1 MEKNPIGVFDSGV
14 GGLTVLKSLIKALKD
29 EDFIYFGDVAR
40 LPYGTKSEQTI
51 KRYGYQDTRFLLD
64 KKVKL
69 IVVACN
75 TVSSV
80 AIDYLKDN
88 FNVPIIGVIHPA
100 AEIAVEKA
108 KKSIGIIGTVATI
121 KSGKYYEYIKK
132 YSKDKNKNIEVYQQ
146 ATSLLVPLIEDGWKD
161 SKILR
166 EVLYHYFKID
176 DFISKIDTLVLGCT
190 HYPIIQ
196 DIIEEIVGENIF
208 VLNSADAI
216 SLKVKKLLFDSNLNN
231 KESKKNQKIEIYVS
245 DINDT
250 VYYLAEKILQD
261 VLKGLNIRN
270 MIKLVDL
277 PE

>member
-1 MEKNPIGVFDSGV
+1 MKKNPIGVFDSGV
-14 GGLTVLKSLIKALKD
+14 GGLTVLKSLIKVLKD

-51 KRYGYQDTRFLLD
+51 KRYGYQDTRFLFD

-88 FNVPIIGVIHPA
+88 FNIPIIGVIQPA

-121 KSGKYYEYIKK
+121 KSGKYFEYIKK
-132 YSKDKNKNIEVYQQ
+132 FSKDKNKNIEVYQQ
-146 ATSLLVPLIEDGWKD
+146 PTSLLVPLIEDGWKD

-166 EVLYHYFKID
+166 EVLDHYFKID

-196 DIIEEIVGENIF
+196 DIIEEIVGGNIF

-216 SLKVKKLLFDSNLNN
+216 SLKVKKLLFDSDLNN

-270 MIKLVDL
+270 MIKLIDL